1 MAAETLNFGP
11 EWLRALSSGG
21 SISSPPPSPA
31 MPKYKLAEYR
41 YGREEMLALY
51 IKEIK
56 VPEEMQDK
64 EFAVILNEEPLQP
77 LALLPLTEEEQ
88 RNFSL
93 SVNSVPVLRL
103 MGKGAAAPPGGV
115 ARGRGTARGRG
126 RGRGEAAIYTRAIEE
141 GEPGFGRGNRE
152 IHRSQSWDDRGERR
166 FEKPIRR
173 EAVRVGFE
181 ETSGPSR
188 KEFARSDSDNWRTLR
203 DGQEEDEDGNWRLAV
218 TRRDERWRST
228 SPGASTGEM
237 PRSAGWRDHAERRR
251 KFDFDI
257 GREDSGSNPR
267 GRGDGNHDDERDG
280 LPEWCMEDEDDEM
293 GTFDSSGAFLSFKKC
308 SKETILEEQE
318 LEFQGV
324 EDEEEE
330 KTGDTAERAH
340 DNGIS
345 LAAEDTSHEP
355 SSISPDPAN
364 SLWTTGMYADME
376 GERCPEISSTDGED
390 GALGEQQQG
399 SGEEGDPGHFSSS
412 LSPLSSLSSL
422 PPPSS
427 SPPVAAT
434 EFSVGDP
441 EEDEG
446 MKHLQQEAEKL
457 VASLQDSS
465 LEEDGFSSTRSHSA
479 AALPLSHEAAM
490 KWFYKDPQG
499 EIQGPFS
506 TQEMAEW
513 CQAGYFTMSLLVKR
527 GCDEGFQPLGE
538 VIKMWGRVPFA
549 PGPSP
554 PPLLGNIDQQ
564 CLKKQQEL
572 ALYQQLQHQYLLQL
586 LNKPQYSPQQKSG
599 ELTPQQQ
606 QQLTLFLQQLN
617 PSKSRGPDASSLLPA
632 MNRSLSVP
640 DTGSLWDLHTSATQT
655 AGGDSAIWDL
665 PAASQGPI
673 LEQLQLQQKERRD
686 AELRAKREEEERK
699 RREEKRR
706 QEELKRRDQE
716 EELYRRKQCRQQQEL
731 LLKLIQQS
739 GQPSPPPHGW
749 GSHSKGLTLKAMLEM
764 QEREGQLL
772 KQRGQSSRNAH
783 GGLGM
788 SGAAILP
795 SQWGSDSGS
804 LWGSLDKSPWEDS
817 LKSGVSTRGLRN
829 SRSSPSLTDA
839 YSARRKKTEEEEKL
853 LKLLQ
858 GIKPSDGFTQWC
870 EQMLHILNTSNN
882 LDVPTLVAFLK
893 ELESPYDVHD
903 YIRSCLGETLEAK
916 EFAKQFLERRAKY
929 KASQRQ
935 QESTWLTP
943 SMFPTSQNLKQSGFD
958 AQSNKMKRRI
968 HMLHSDPSILDYGS
982 PVAPKH
988 VNHTP
993 SSISPDPGNTELYA
1007 DMEVERCTE
1016 VSFIDGEDGPLGQ
1029 QPGSG
1034 EEDDS
1039 AGQVIPSS
1047 SNYISDYPPPGAT
1060 ARFSVGDTEE
1070 DEYIEHLQ
1078 QEASKLVAS
1087 LQDSLSEKDFLPS
1100 NSAAA
1105 HPLSQEGA
1113 MKWFYM
1119 DTQGKI
1125 QGPFC
1130 TEEMAEWFNAQY
1142 FDKSILL
1149 RRECDEGFRPLGDFI
1164 KICGRVPFAPGPLI
1178 PPLLRNTDKKHL
1190 IKQRQMAKYMQLPS
1204 GYLFKLLQR
1213 SHNSSDEMPKA
1224 NNDTKSIFA
1233 THATLFEA
1241 TKHHEHCPSLCVKC
1255 LGKGQ
1260 RMGGEG

>member
-21 SISSPPPSPA
+21 SVASPPPSPA

-51 IKEIK
+51 IKENK
-56 VPEEMQDK
+56 VPDEMQDK

-77 LALLPLTEEEQ
+77 LALLPLTEDEQ
-88 RNFSL
+88 RNFSM

-103 MGKGAAAPPGGV
+103 MGKSAAPPSAG
-115 ARGRGTARGRG
+115 AAPRGRGTARGRG
-126 RGRGEAAIYTRAIEE
+126 RGRGDSAVFPRPADEA
-141 GEPGFGRGNRE
+141 EPGFGRGRE

-166 FEKPIRR
+166 FEKPVRR

-181 ETSGPSR
+181 EAAAAR

-218 TRRDERWRST
+218 SRRDERWRST
-228 SPGASTGEM
+228 SPGGTEG
-237 PRSAGWRDHAERRR
+237 PRSAGWREHGDRRR
-251 KFDFDI
+251 KFDFDVVPEE
-257 GREDSGSNPR
+257 GGASGQR
-267 GRGDGNHDDERDG
+267 GRGSDGAHGDDRDG

-293 GTFDSSGAFLSFKKC
+293 GTFDSSGAFLSFKKNP
-308 SKETILEEQE
+308 KETIVEEQE
-318 LEFQGV
+318 LEFLGV
-324 EDEEEE
+324 EEDYEEE
-330 KTGDTAERAH
+330 KTDSTETR
-340 DNGIS
+340 DKLNGEDS
-345 LAAEDTSHEP
+345 LALSEEILLEP
-355 SSISPDPAN
+355 SSTSPDSSN
-364 SLWTTGMYADME
+364 SMWASGMFGEME
-376 GERCPEISSTDGED
+376 SERCPEMSSTPEAD
-390 GALGEQQQG
+390 GAIPSEQTPLPADDG
-399 SGEEGDPGHFSSS
+399 GDPGPFIP
-412 LSPLSSLSSL
+412 SPLSSL

-427 SPPVAAT
+427 SPPHAAT

-465 LEEDGFSSTRSHSA
+465 LEEDGFSSRSHSA

-554 PPLLGNIDQQ
+554 PPLLHNHPKGFRLPQGNIDQQ

-572 ALYQQLQHQYLLQL
+572 ALYQQLQHQYLLQMISR
-586 LNKPQYSPQQKSG
+586 QSYSQQKSG
-599 ELTPQQQ
+599 DLTPQQQ

-617 PSKSRGPDASSLLPA
+617 PSKSRGSDASLLPS

-640 DTGSLWDLHTSATQT
+640 DTGSLWDLNTSNTST
-655 AGGDSAIWDL
+655 AGADSNLWDL
-665 PAASQGPI
+665 PVTAVSQGPI
-673 LEQLQLQQKERRD
+673 LEQLQLQQKLQERRD

-706 QEELKRRDQE
+706 QEEQKRRDQE
-716 EELYRRKQCRQQQEL
+716 EEMYRRKQSRQQQEL

-739 GQPSPPPHGW
+739 GQQSQSPVW
-749 GSHSKGLTLKAMLEM
+749 AAHSKGLSLKAMLEM

-772 KQRGQSSRNAH
+772 KQRGQTSRNVH

-788 SGAAILP
+788 SSSSVIP

-804 LWGSLDKSPWEDS
+804 LWGGLEKSPWEES
-817 LKSGVSTRGLRN
+817 VKSGASARGLRN

-839 YSARRKKTEEEEKL
+839 YAASARRKKTDEEEKL

-870 EQMLHILNTSNN
+870 EQMLHMINTSNN

-935 QESTWLTP
+935 QQEAAWMAPT
-943 SMFPTSQNLKQSGFD
+943 MFPATQNSKPGSGYDVQS
-958 AQSNKMKRRI
+958 SKMKRRI
-968 HMLHSDPSILDYGS
+968 QMLQSDPSILGYSLHGS
-982 PVAPKH
+982 P
-988 VNHTP
+988 N
-993 SSISPDPGNTELYA
+993 E
-1007 DMEVERCTE
+1007 MEA
-1016 VSFIDGEDGPLGQ
+1016 ID
-1029 QPGSG
+1029 
-1034 EEDDS
+1034 
-1039 AGQVIPSS
+1039 
-1047 SNYISDYPPPGAT
+1047 DY
-1060 ARFSVGDTEE
+1060 
-1070 DEYIEHLQ
+1070 
-1078 QEASKLVAS
+1078 
-1087 LQDSLSEKDFLPS
+1087 
-1100 NSAAA
+1100 
-1105 HPLSQEGA
+1105 
-1113 MKWFYM
+1113 
-1119 DTQGKI
+1119 
-1125 QGPFC
+1125 
-1130 TEEMAEWFNAQY
+1130 
-1142 FDKSILL
+1142 
-1149 RRECDEGFRPLGDFI
+1149 
-1164 KICGRVPFAPGPLI
+1164 
-1178 PPLLRNTDKKHL
+1178 
-1190 IKQRQMAKYMQLPS
+1190 
-1204 GYLFKLLQR
+1204 
-1213 SHNSSDEMPKA
+1213 
-1224 NNDTKSIFA
+1224 
-1233 THATLFEA
+1233 
-1241 TKHHEHCPSLCVKC
+1241 
-1255 LGKGQ
+1255 
-1260 RMGGEG
+1260 